1 MGVTVGTASVN
12 VEGEVK
18 RATVDTSGAK
28 TLDTVVVTADRI
40 REYGF
45 PNLVPNPLEK
55 FASYTT
61 LFTMAALDPEQ
72 YNNPITLRN
81 NPASLKNVIFSSA
94 GRYDKE
100 RVLAEPNLR
109 PEYYVDS
116 FKMTNL
122 IAPRKELGLTNAI
135 GFTMEIYEP
144 YSMGL
149 FLQSLQVAALNAGYL
164 NYLNNAPYLIQIDFL
179 GFDENGNSYIVR
191 NLTRQFGVTLIG
203 IDFDVNEGGST
214 YKIEMSPHNHKGFTS
229 IINSVWTDIRIQG
242 GTIKELLTSGENSLS
257 VALTKESTR
266 MAANAQQALADTF
279 VVTFPQTDGK
289 SSGDNIIANTSMA
302 FDMTRG
308 GNYTFGKESEV
319 VSPDGRIRT
328 SQITID
334 PNSRALQFGQGQTIV
349 DIITEVILASEYGK
363 KAIQNIDGKGLIDW
377 FKINVKIQL
386 KDYDVSRGDY
396 QKTIIYEVY
405 PYKVHSSIFLKPN
418 AAGTGYSELQKIIAK
433 KYNYIYTGQNN
444 DLLKFD
450 LRFNTTFYT
459 AISPGLKEETASTD
473 ASQQAA
479 SDANQ
484 VKVATLPS
492 ARQLLSKT
500 ATPRFAK
507 DGTVMAYKPG
517 GANNDDVA
525 AAVARDFQNAV
536 LSSNVDLIEMEFEI
550 LGDPYFLVDSGV
562 GNYYG
567 PPSTDNPSVTIDGGM
582 TYETNQ
588 VYVYVSFNTPLDID
602 EGSGV
607 YDVKTVESP
616 FSGIY
621 MITEVETTIS
631 KDAVFRQTLKA
642 VRMKGQPKDF
652 DTAISGT
659 AADSKPASEIGEVP
673 SNANFNPSTGD
684 ANEGYSYVA

>member
-1 MGVTVGTASVN
+1 MPVNVGSASVN

-18 RATVDTSGAK
+18 RATVDVNGNA

-40 REYGF
+40 RDYNF
-45 PNLVPNPLEK
+45 PNLVANPLEK

-81 NPASLKNVIFSSA
+81 NPAALKNVIFSSA

-100 RVLAEPNLR
+100 RILAAPGLR
-109 PEYYVDS
+109 PEYFVES

-122 IAPRKELGLTNAI
+122 INPKKEIGNTNAI
-135 GFTMEIYEP
+135 GFSMEIYEP

-149 FLQSLQVAALNAGYL
+149 FLQSLQVAALNAGYV
-164 NYLNNAPYLIQIDFL
+164 NYLNNAPYLIQIDFV
-179 GFDENGNSYIVR
+179 GFDETGNSFVVK
-191 NLTRQFGVTLIG
+191 NLTRQFGVTLTG
-203 IDFDVNEGGST
+203 IDFDVDESGSR
-214 YKIEMSPHNHKGFTS
+214 YKVELTPHNHKGFTT

-257 VALTKESTR
+257 VALTKESKR

-279 VVTFPQTDGK
+279 VVTFPTLDGK
-289 SSGDNIIANTSMA
+289 GTGDNAIAATSMA

-319 VSPDGRIRT
+319 VSPDGRVRA

-334 PNSRALQFGQGQTIV
+334 PKSRSLQFAQGQTIV

-363 KAIQNIDGKGLIDW
+363 NAIQNADGKGLIDW
-377 FKINVKIQL
+377 FKINVKIKL
-386 KDYDVSRGDY
+386 GDYDVSRGDY
-396 QKTIIYEVY
+396 QKTVIYEVY

-418 AAGTGYSELQKIIAK
+418 ACGAGYDALQKSIAK
-433 KYNYIYTGQNN
+433 KYNYIYTGANN
-444 DLLKFD
+444 DLLKFN
-450 LRFNTTFYT
+450 LRFETTFYT
-459 AISPGLKEETASTD
+459 AISPGLKEEKASTD
-473 ASQQAA
+473 ASQQA
-479 SDANQ
+479 SGDSNQ
-484 VKVATLPS
+484 VKVATTPS
-492 ARQLLSKT
+492 ARQLIAKT

-507 DGTVMAYKPG
+507 DGSVPPKPG

-525 AAVARDFQNAV
+525 GAVARDFQNAV
-536 LSSNVDLIEMEFEI
+536 LNSNVDLISVEFEI
-550 LGDPYFLVDSGV
+550 LGDPYYLVDSGV

-567 PPSTDNPSVTIDGGM
+567 PPSTDNPSVNIDGAM

-588 VYVYVSFNTPLDID
+588 VYVYVSFQTPLDID
-602 EGSGV
+602 DAGDEGL
-607 YDVKTVESP
+607 YNFKEKESP
-616 FSGIY
+616 YSGIY
-621 MITEVETTIS
+621 MVTEVETEIA
-631 KDAVFRQTLKA
+631 KDAVFKQTIKA

-652 DTAISGT
+652 ETRVAGNND
-659 AADSKPASEIGEVP
+659 DSKPAKEIGEVP
-673 SNANFNPSTGD
+673 SNANFNPLTGD
-684 ANEGYSYVA
+684 ANEGYSYA

>member
-1 MGVTVGTASVN
+1 MAVNVGSASVN
-12 VEGEVK
+12 VGGEVK
-18 RATVDTSGAK
+18 KATVDVNGNA
-28 TLDTVVVTADRI
+28 TLDEVVVTADRI
-40 REYGF
+40 RDYNF
-45 PNLVPNPLEK
+45 PNVVPNPLEK

-61 LFTMAALDPEQ
+61 LFTMAALDPDQ
-72 YNNPITLRN
+72 YNNPVTLRS

-94 GRYDKE
+94 GRYDNE
-100 RVLAEPNLR
+100 RVLAEPGLR
-109 PEYYVDS
+109 PEYFVES

-122 IAPRKELGLTNAI
+122 IAPRKELGNTNAI
-135 GFTMEIYEP
+135 GFTLEIYEP

-149 FLQSLQVAALNAGYL
+149 FLQSLQVAALNAGYI
-164 NYLNNAPYLIQIDFL
+164 NYLNNAPYLIQIDFV
-179 GFDENGNSYIVR
+179 GFDESGNSYVVK

-203 IDFDVNEGGST
+203 IDFDVDEGGSR
-214 YKIEMSPHNHKGFTS
+214 YKMELSPHNHKGFTT

-242 GTIKELLTSGENSLS
+242 GTIKELLSTGENSLS
-257 VALTKESTR
+257 VALTKESKR

-279 VVTFPQTDGK
+279 VVTFPTLDGK
-289 SSGDNIIANTSMA
+289 STSDNAIASTSMA

-308 GNYTFGKESEV
+308 GNYTFGKESEIIA
-319 VSPDGRIRT
+319 PDGRVRA
-328 SQITID
+328 SEITID
-334 PNSRALQFGQGQTIV
+334 PKSRALQFGQGQTIV

-363 KAIQNIDGKGLIDW
+363 KAIQKIDGKGLIDW

-386 KDYDVSRGDY
+386 KEYDVSRGDY
-396 QKTIIYEVY
+396 QKTVIYEVY

-433 KYNYIYTGQNN
+433 KYNYIYTGANN
-444 DLLKFD
+444 DLLKFN
-450 LRFNTTFYT
+450 LRFETTFYN
-459 AISPGLKEETASTD
+459 AISPGLKEEKASTD

-479 SDANQ
+479 ADSNQ

-507 DGTVMAYKPG
+507 DGSVAAYKPG

-536 LSSNVDLIEMEFEI
+536 LNSNADLISVDFEI
-550 LGDPYFLVDSGV
+550 LGDPYYLVDSGV

-567 PPSTDNPSVTIDGGM
+567 PPSTDNPSVNIDGAM

-588 VYVYVSFNTPLDID
+588 VYVYVSFQTPLDID
-602 EGSGV
+602 EASGL
-607 YDVKTVESP
+607 YDFKDAKESP

-621 MITEVETTIS
+621 MVTEVETEIG
-631 KDAVFRQTLKA
+631 KDAVFKQTIKA

-652 DTAISGT
+652 DTAVAGNSD
-659 AADSKPASEIGEVP
+659 DSKPAKEIGEVP
-673 SNANFNPSTGD
+673 TNANFNPLTGD
-684 ANEGYSYVA
+684 ANEGYSYA